1 MLQKWREKLEN
12 LVRRCYDYNGCTY
25 LLNFS
30 AKLQKL
36 VGGFKFTDNWDG
48 TTSMY
53 DISSGKLLVTF
64 RDENMVHSIF

>member
-1 MLQKWREKLEN
+1 MKS
-12 LVRRCYDYNGCTY
+12 LVKRCYDYNGCTY

-36 VGGFKFTDNWDG
+36 IGGFKFTDNWDG

-64 RDENMVHSIF
+64 RDENMVCFYFIVIDGS